1 MKWPTLSPQKKL
13 SAFCGL
19 LLVVL
24 AILAI
29 DHIALRREATRL
41 KQAIIATAA
50 KRADKPDTSSDLEQN
65 VDNLQSKLRSVEL
78 DFRSLQSDLK
88 SVDDHE
94 RRISDLEILVRRVDA
109 RVDNVAGTPSTTIGS
124 LKGEIESLKRKIDQ
138 HAGYIREIMSKV
150 GMWLPADLLGR

>member
-19 LLVVL
+19 LLIVL

-41 KQAIIATAA
+41 KQAIIAAA
-50 KRADKPDTSSDLEQN
+50 ASGTDKSDASSDLEQN
-65 VDNLQSKLRSVEL
+65 VDNLRSKLRSVEL
-78 DFRSLQSDLK
+78 DLGSLQSDLK

-94 RRISDLEILVRRVDA
+94 RRISNLEILVRRVDG
-109 RVDNVAGTPSTTIGS
+109 RIDDVAGTPSTTIGS

-138 HAGYIREIMSKV
+138 HGKYIREIMGKV